1 MNKSYIYA
9 LIAAVLGILTS
20 YYTLHPTVLFCLL
33 LYVVY
38 VFIRE
43 KFTTAVI
50 FFALYIFFFLYSTY
64 IDEQNKSNI
73 SSTATGFIIKF
84 TSDIQIN
91 GNQLTTTVKL
101 PNKEKLLLR
110 YKISSK
116 MEKEALSS
124 IQIGMKCYLEGTLEE
139 PANGRNP
146 YEFNYKSYLRSHRVH
161 WILKPKSIQLTQC
174 STDGMTVY
182 DHMLSM
188 RQKGIK
194 FTMDNLSTKSSGF
207 VTALIYGYRHAIDE
221 QVLSSYQKLGIV
233 HLLAISGLHVGFV
246 TGFIYL
252 IGLRIGITR
261 ETMTNLLL
269 IIIPV
274 YIIVAGGSP
283 SVMRAGLMAW
293 CVFLAFKFSL
303 KVHIINILSI
313 ICLCML
319 LIDPYQLLE
328 VGFQLSFIVT
338 YSLIFSASKIIG
350 RRKNRISQLLCVSV
364 IAQLSALPIIVYNFY
379 EISPLSILL
388 NLIFV
393 PFFSL
398 FILPLSFITLTSFF
412 IYPSIGQLLDLCLS
426 FALNNANEFVSL
438 LSSISIS
445 SLTFGRPTTIVMFG
459 YAFSII
465 LFFTYLEKEGTWR
478 RLTVPVCIF
487 FIVVLFNWNW
497 YFFSSQGEVIML
509 DIGQGDSILITLPN
523 RKSVYFIDTGG
534 SIPFTQ
540 ELWQQKSNTFQVGE
554 DVILPLLKAKG
565 IRKIDKLILTH
576 SDMDHAGEAFTLFEN
591 IDIDE
596 VVLSNTKLV
605 TNFEKELVAKAIS
618 SNTHINLVKKGDQW
632 LDHGYTFYV
641 LSPSG
646 TEIDENNQSI
656 VIFTSIGGLN
666 WLFTGDLE
674 AEGELSLIR
683 SFPNLSS
690 NVLKVGHHGS
700 DTSTT
705 EQFLSVINPSIA
717 LISAGKNNKFNHP
730 HEKVIDR
737 LAIRNIRIFRTD
749 KHGAIIYTYTNETGT
764 FYTTLP

>member
-1 MNKSYIYA
+1 MNKSYMYA

-20 YYTLHPTVLFCLL
+20 YHSLHPTVLFCLL
-33 LYVVY
+33 LYFVY
-38 VFIRE
+38 VFFKERY
-43 KFTTAVI
+43 TTAVI
-50 FFALYIFFFLYSTY
+50 FFTLYIFFFLYATY
-64 IDEQNKSNI
+64 IDKQNISNI
-73 SSTATGFIIKF
+73 SPTATEFIVKF

-101 PNKEKLLLR
+101 PNKEKVLLR
-110 YKISSK
+110 FKISSK

-124 IQIGMKCYLEGTLEE
+124 IQLGMKCYLTGTLEE
-139 PANGRNP
+139 PASSRNP

-161 WILKPKSIQLTQC
+161 WILKPESIQLNQC
-174 STDGMTVY
+174 STDGMTLY
-182 DHMLSM
+182 DHIVLM

-194 FTMDNLSTKSSGF
+194 FTMVNLSTVSSGF

-269 IIIPV
+269 FIIPV

-283 SVMRAGLMAW
+283 SVMRAGFMTW
-293 CVFLAFKFSL
+293 CIFLAIKLSL
-303 KVHIINILSI
+303 KVHIINVLSL

-319 LIDPYQLLE
+319 LIDPYQLFE

-338 YSLIFSASKIIG
+338 YSLIFSANKIIMHK
-350 RRKNRISQLLCVSV
+350 KNRISQLLWVSV
-364 IAQLSALPIIVYNFY
+364 IAQLSALPIIIYNFY

-388 NLIFV
+388 NLLFV

-412 IYPSIGQLLDLCLS
+412 IYPSIGKLVDLCLS
-426 FALNNANEFVSL
+426 FALNNANEFVSS

-465 LFFTYLEKEGTWR
+465 LFFIYLEKEGTWR
-478 RLTVPVCIF
+478 RLTVPICIF

-497 YFFSSQGEVIML
+497 YFFSNQGEVIML

-523 RKSVYFIDTGG
+523 RKAVYLIDTGG

-576 SDMDHAGEAFTLFEN
+576 SDMDHAGESFTLFDN
-591 IDIDE
+591 IHIDE
-596 VVLSNTKLV
+596 VVLSNTKLI
-605 TNFEKELVAKAIS
+605 TNFEKELVGKAIS
-618 SNTHINLVKKGDQW
+618 SNTHITLVKKGDQW
-632 LDHGYTFYV
+632 IDHGYTFYV

-656 VIFTSIGGLN
+656 VIFTAIGGLD

-674 AEGELSLIR
+674 AEGELALMR

-705 EQFLSVINPSIA
+705 EQFLTAINPSFA
-717 LISAGKNNKFNHP
+717 LISAGKNNIFNHP

-764 FYTTLP
+764 FYTISP